1 MNNAVLF
8 FNSFLSYG
16 LLFIISVAVMVL
28 GGFIGVKVRKAK
40 DARKAAQTEESEGA
54 NAGEV

>member
-1 MNNAVLF
+1 M
-8 FNSFLSYG
+8 
-16 LLFIISVAVMVL
+16 FIISVAVMVL

-40 DARKAAQTEESEGA
+40 DAKKAAQTEESEGA